1 MVLNIRLKQL
11 RNERKITQSELGRKV
26 NVTKSSISGYENGTR
41 TPDTE
46 TLLDL
51 ANALDVSVDYLLGR
65 TDYRI
70 PITNSKDAIDTLD
83 EINNLLED
91 YEIEGS
97 GFFDPSSW
105 KIMNE
110 DDVKEL
116 ENYFK
121 YITSKAKER
130 ERQSE

>member
-70 PITNSKDAIDTLD
+70 PITNSKDAMDTLD

-91 YEIEGS
+91 YEIEES

-110 DDVKEL
+110 DDVREL

-121 YITSKAKER
+121 YITGKAKER

>member
-70 PITNSKDAIDTLD
+70 PIANSKDAMDTLD

-91 YEIEGS
+91 YEIEES

-110 DDVKEL
+110 DDVREL

-121 YITSKAKER
+121 YITGKAKER
-130 ERQSE
+130 ERQS